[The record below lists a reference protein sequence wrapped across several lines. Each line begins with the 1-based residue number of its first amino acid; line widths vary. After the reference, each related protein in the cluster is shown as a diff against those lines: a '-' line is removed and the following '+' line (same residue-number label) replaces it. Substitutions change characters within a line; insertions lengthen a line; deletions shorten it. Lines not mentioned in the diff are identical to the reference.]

1 VENINAMKN
10 NAKNRKLNGIRL
22 KNEITKYCLKDKT
35 IEKFRILMSKNTPTV
50 YLQPSQS
57 VDFINVLIC
66 LNGKAE

>member
-1 VENINAMKN
+1 MENIKTMKN

-35 IEKFRILMSKNTPTV
+35 IEKFRILMSKNRPTV

-57 VDFINVLIC
+57 VGFINVLIC
-66 LNGKAE
+66 TNGKEQ